1 MFTLQ
6 QIKTA
11 HSKVKSGADFPS
23 YIKEIEA
30 LGVTNYETFVADG
43 HTDYFGGDGYKI
55 TSAPK
60 YDIIDIAEES
70 NIEQFQ
76 SDLKFHQLGNTDYPT
91 FCIDA
96 GKSGVEKWAVSMEKK
111 TCIYYN
117 KAGNELLV
125 EQIPE

>member
-76 SDLKFHQLGNTDYPT
+76 SDLKFHQLGNTDYQT
-91 FCIDA
+91 FCIVAVISVVD
-96 GKSGVEKWAVSMEKK
+96 KWAVYMK
-111 TCIYYN
+111 
-117 KAGNELLV
+117 
-125 EQIPE
+125 